1 MQTCSLRDLNSFLRG
16 KFEKKLYQEPG
27 AHQLFV
33 RICICICIWARTSLK
48 PIYIFKSEHR
58 HLPYNFSIFPWDTFF
73 RILEG
78 GREGTLWTNP
88 TSIPPSTNGAFLPRP
103 QGLLLNDF
111 KKTDSPARS
120 CPPFRSGKTYSF
132 PRYGREVVEA
142 LCFVLF
148 HITFWNNFTS
158 VKVSEAVGKR
168 IWKTSK
174 IRYVVCN
181 E

>member
-58 HLPYNFSIFPWDTFF
+58 HLPYNFSTFPRDTFF

-78 GREGTLWTNP
+78 PCEQT
-88 TSIPPSTNGAFLPRP
+88 PPRSPQVLMVPFYLVPRAFSSTISKWLILPP
-103 QGLLLNDF
+103 V
-111 KKTDSPARS
+111 PARHFGAEKRTAFAVMDAKWS
-120 CPPFRSGKTYSF
+120 KLY
-132 PRYGREVVEA
+132 A
-142 LCFVLF
+142 LFFFISLYE
-148 HITFWNNFTS
+148 TTS
-158 VKVSEAVGKR
+158 QV
-168 IWKTSK
+168 
-174 IRYVVCN
+174 
-181 E
+181 